1 VVAEINNNKNQK
13 ISYEKF
19 NYKHFSKHIFNSD
32 RNIYSKYYNLYLG
45 QPCYYS
51 NIIIIKNRD
60 MIKKFIKEM
69 YENQALFELVG
80 GVLFLITL
88 FSLFYFAIWIGCP
101 C

>member
-1 VVAEINNNKNQK
+1 
-13 ISYEKF
+13 
-19 NYKHFSKHIFNSD
+19 
-32 RNIYSKYYNLYLG
+32 
-45 QPCYYS
+45 
-51 NIIIIKNRD
+51 